1 MTSNDRS
8 AFEAFLN
15 DLYGDAITAEHRL
28 VLWTAADKR
37 SSWCSSVEKAGDV
50 YATMSPATD
59 LYYGVCLQEHDAAL
73 EERRRRNRDDSATL
87 LYARGYANTT
97 AVVPG
102 VWLDVDVAG
111 AGHEKKGLPS
121 SQAEADRILSALPM
135 DPTWIIETGGGTHV
149 YWLFRE
155 PYVIEEAGERDRLA
169 AIVRGWQQL
178 AIDRAADMG
187 YTVDSTHD
195 LSRVLRPVAT
205 LNGKYNSRVTFRQV
219 SDHRFNP
226 SDFEEYQ
233 AEVQPVRPKPVANI
247 PDELDAGMEP
257 PSAKLLAMLDLAPQ
271 FAATWRRERGKDFP
285 SQSEYDMSLASMA
298 AHAGWRDEEI
308 VALVVTHRRNGG
320 EPLKLDRPNYYAR
333 LLGKAKQGIEATE
346 AHERLTDRVEAVQ
359 QGEADIEDERDGFL
373 TDVSSLLGFKIRRIL
388 KYVSDPPQY
397 RLVLEEGQ
405 IHLGGVE
412 SILNPTK
419 FRASIAAVSGTL
431 IQRFNGQRWDPVAQ
445 AILQAVEELDLG
457 SDSSAEGL
465 VGEWLGEYLSQHRPS
480 EDRVEAIGIRH
491 PLVLSDG
498 RVCFFLSE
506 FRSWLAFHRDERLG
520 RKQIATLL
528 RTAGSEP
535 VVVNYTRESD
545 GKKSTVGAWT
555 APLGVTAR
563 LPQRTEAHAE
573 QEDVPF

>member
-1 MTSNDRS
+1 M
-8 AFEAFLN
+8 
-15 DLYGDAITAEHRL
+15 
-28 VLWTAADKR
+28 
-37 SSWCSSVEKAGDV
+37 
-50 YATMSPATD
+50 
-59 LYYGVCLQEHDAAL
+59 
-73 EERRRRNRDDSATL
+73 
-87 LYARGYANTT
+87 
-97 AVVPG
+97 
-102 VWLDVDVAG
+102 
-111 AGHEKKGLPS
+111 
-121 SQAEADRILSALPM
+121 
-135 DPTWIIETGGGTHV
+135 
-149 YWLFRE
+149 
-155 PYVIEEAGERDRLA
+155 
-169 AIVRGWQQL
+169 
-178 AIDRAADMG
+178 
-187 YTVDSTHD
+187 
-195 LSRVLRPVAT
+195 
-205 LNGKYNSRVTFRQV
+205 
-219 SDHRFNP
+219 
-226 SDFEEYQ
+226 
-233 AEVQPVRPKPVANI
+233 
-247 PDELDAGMEP
+247 
-257 PSAKLLAMLDLAPQ
+257 
-271 FAATWRRERGKDFP
+271 
-285 SQSEYDMSLASMA
+285 
-298 AHAGWRDEEI
+298 
-308 VALVVTHRRNGG
+308 
-320 EPLKLDRPNYYAR
+320 
-333 LLGKAKQGIEATE
+333 
-346 AHERLTDRVEAVQ
+346 Q